1 MTRISGTPAPAAARG
16 GAGAARSRAARA
28 IFARHFRA
36 RFASTRIGFSIREPG
51 RLSGPVSES
60 LSESV
65 SESVSRV
72 FLFYWGVGGGESAFR
87 RKFPVTGQASRDSS
101 PVSESVLKSRSERPV
116 TRSRLSGGPRL
127 GVRQSASRIPSTRA
141 GPPASGPEFSGSAVR
156 VSFRVTFSS
165 RYPGQFNKHFSE
177 PISESD
183 SDSDSESDFRLGF
196 PRLGRRGGGRT
207 CLPARVNHSAS
218 VFRAGFRVSF
228 PSRIPSRISAF
239 TGGGGRNLP
248 SGPREPLERRRVV
261 LHAPERRRRAHPGAV
276 LLVCVCVCVCVCV
289 RARARVYLCVSVC
302 VSVCVYVSV
311 CARARVC
318 VCVRLHLCTCTCVC
332 ACICACACVR
342 A

>member
-196 PRLGRRGGGRT
+196 PRLGRRGGGG
-207 CLPARVNHSAS
+207 PA
-218 VFRAGFRVSF
+218 FRPA
-228 PSRIPSRISAF
+228 
-239 TGGGGRNLP
+239 
-248 SGPREPLERRRVV
+248 
-261 LHAPERRRRAHPGAV
+261 
-276 LLVCVCVCVCVCV
+276 
-289 RARARVYLCVSVC
+289 
-302 VSVCVYVSV
+302 
-311 CARARVC
+311 
-318 VCVRLHLCTCTCVC
+318 
-332 ACICACACVR
+332 
-342 A
+342 